1 MLCDV
6 SYKIETC
13 ANDKME
19 DGGLEELVMNEGLT

>member
-6 SYKIETC
+6 SCKIETC

-19 DGGLEELVMNEGLT
+19 DGGLEELVVNEGLT